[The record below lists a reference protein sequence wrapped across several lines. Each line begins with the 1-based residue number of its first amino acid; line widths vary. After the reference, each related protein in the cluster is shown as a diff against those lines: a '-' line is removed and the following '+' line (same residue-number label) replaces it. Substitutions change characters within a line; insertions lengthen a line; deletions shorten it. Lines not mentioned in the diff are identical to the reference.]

1 MKIPPSNYKGIILLL
16 QLSTMAHPQQI
27 TAAENI
33 HCAFGRLRYAMLMA
47 RCQAGKTGAYQE
59 LIRIM
64 LENGDIQRAY
74 IVCGSSEILLREQA
88 IEDTQ
93 KANGAAYKAG
103 TIEVI
108 FHNDFKT
115 TEMDIANALIVV
127 DESHMVQ
134 TQGQGLDLF
143 LSRHGIT
150 MDGNP
155 QTLNAQNAYIVS
167 VDATP
172 YSELA
177 ALKHK
182 EAPYE
187 KHIEVLAPGHG
198 YYGLEQY
205 WGNGLIRET
214 FYIPQNSIKF
224 TNIVKSVGNK
234 WILMRLNTCKAT
246 LAIEKKLKEL
256 CHKNSWNLLNYTS
269 EEREVAITRKEQK
282 NLGADTP
289 CLEDVPEVPTIVI
302 LKGTLRAGKVVP
314 KKHIGFVWEGAK
326 NSKTDALVQ
335 GLPGRMCGYE
345 FDGDFRPLI
354 FVPPSSLARK
364 EGKMVKAS
372 EIERA
377 IMAPEMTVPTKG
389 TNLKGGRNPNASKSG
404 KTVLTPLRLEWP
416 TVEQWGDEAEPKQ
429 AALRIL
435 RANVELIR
443 NHPTYTDE
451 QKMEILGFLNTAT
464 PHVANVEKS
473 EHIIPFYKNVLDAY
487 SNGTIVPHSQEDEM
501 TFVLIHKGSVGLRI
515 PGANIRHFF
524 VIFYTKANSGG
535 GSLAFAPLEA
545 RIPKT
550 TGDSIFSLPLNPGY
564 APPAAGGGLFFKAD
578 HLKSKAKFE
587 AGMRNFLDIW
597 KAQSEMEDGLEVS
610 NKIVTHQD
618 NFRISTRAF
627 PGGKDEVQALCSEIG
642 AEYGIVPVVKGRK
655 GRVGKGYFNLAEI
668 SW

>member
-1 MKIPPSNYKGIILLL
+1 
-16 QLSTMAHPQQI
+16 MAYPQQI

-33 HCAFGRLRYAMLMA
+33 RRAFGGRLRYAILLA

-74 IVCGSSEILLREQA
+74 IVCGSSEILLRKQA
-88 IEDTQ
+88 IADTK

-103 TIEVI
+103 TIKVI

-115 TEMDIANALIVV
+115 TDMDITNALIVV

-134 TQGQGLDLF
+134 TQGQGLDAF

-155 QTLNAQNAYIVS
+155 QTLNEQNTFVLS

-182 EAPYE
+182 ETPFE
-187 KHIEVLAPGHG
+187 KHIEELVPGNG
-198 YYGLEQY
+198 YYGLEHY
-205 WGNGLIRET
+205 WGNGLLRST
-214 FYIPQNSIKF
+214 FNIAQNMTKF
-224 TNIVKSVGNK
+224 TNLVKSVSGK
-234 WILMRLNTCKAT
+234 WILMRLHTCKAT
-246 LAIEKKLKEL
+246 LATEKKLKEL
-256 CHKNSWNLLNYTS
+256 CRKNSWNLLNYTS
-269 EEREVAITRKEQK
+269 EERKVAITRNEQK
-282 NLGADTP
+282 DLGADTP
-289 CLEDVPEVPTIVI
+289 CLEDAPDVTTIVI

-354 FVPPSSLARK
+354 FVPSSALARK
-364 EGKMVKAS
+364 EDKMLKAS

-377 IMAPEMTVPTKG
+377 IMAHEMTLPSKG
-389 TNLKGGRNPNASKSG
+389 TNLNGCRNPNASKSG
-404 KTVLTPLRLEWP
+404 KTVLTPLRLDWP
-416 TVEQWGDEAEPKQ
+416 AAEQWGDEAEPKQ

-443 NHPTYTDE
+443 NHSTYTDE

-464 PHVANVEKS
+464 PHVANVENS

-535 GSLAFAPLEA
+535 GAVATVPLEA
-545 RIPKT
+545 RIPT
-550 TGDSIFSLPLNPGY
+550 TTKKSIFSLPLNPGY

-587 AGMRNFLDIW
+587 AGMRKFLDTW

>member
-1 MKIPPSNYKGIILLL
+1 
-16 QLSTMAHPQQI
+16 MAYPQQI

-33 HCAFGRLRYAMLMA
+33 RRAFGSRLRYAILLA

-74 IVCGSSEILLREQA
+74 IVCGSNEILLREQA

-115 TEMDIANALIVV
+115 SDMDITNALIVV

-134 TQGQGLDLF
+134 TQGQGLDAF

-155 QTLNAQNAYIVS
+155 QTLNEQNTFVLS

-182 EAPYE
+182 ETPYE
-187 KHIEVLAPGHG
+187 KHIEVLAPGHN

-224 TNIVKSVGNK
+224 TNIVKSVGTK
-234 WILMRLNTCKAT
+234 WILMRLNTCKTTPAV
-246 LAIEKKLKEL
+246 EKKLKEL

-282 NLGADTP
+282 NLGADAP
-289 CLEDVPEVPTIVI
+289 CLEDAPDVTTIVI

-389 TNLKGGRNPNASKSG
+389 TNLKIGRNPNASKSG

-416 TVEQWGDEAEPKQ
+416 AADSDEWTPANADEYEDVNDADMAQICRK
-429 AALRIL
+429 IL
-435 RANVELIR
+435 SANKNLIG
-443 NHPTYTDE
+443 NHPTYTDK
-451 QKMEILGFLNTAT
+451 QKEEILSFLDTAT
-464 PHVANVEKS
+464 PSLRKMSATS
-473 EHIIPFYKNVLDAY
+473 SDAY
-487 SNGTIVPHSQEDEM
+487 IEYYRKVLKAFQNGTTEPDAQNKPM
-501 TFVLIHKGSVGLRI
+501 TFIVIKKDCAKALNL

-550 TGDSIFSLPLNPGY
+550 TGDSIFSLPLNLGY

-587 AGMRNFLDIW
+587 AGMRNYLDTW
-597 KAQSEMEDGLEVS
+597 KAQSEIKDGLEVS

-642 AEYGIVPVVKGRK
+642 EEYGIVPVVKGRK

>member
-1 MKIPPSNYKGIILLL
+1 
-16 QLSTMAHPQQI
+16 MAHPQQI

-345 FDGDFRPLI
+345 FDGDFRPFI

-416 TVEQWGDEAEPKQ
+416 TEDEWTPANADEYEDVSEDG
-429 AALRIL
+429 LREICRNIL
-435 RANVELIR
+435 CANKNLIR
-443 NHPTYTDE
+443 NHLTYTDK
-451 QKMEILGFLNTAT
+451 QKEEILSFLDTAKPALRMMSAT
-464 PHVANVEKS
+464 STDEY
-473 EHIIPFYKNVLDAY
+473 IDYYKKVLQAFQ
-487 SNGTIVPHSQEDEM
+487 NGTTEPDAGEKAM
-501 TFVLIHKGSVGLRI
+501 TFVLIKKGCTKALNL

-524 VIFYTKANSGG
+524 VIFYTMANSGG
-535 GSLAFAPLEA
+535 GALAFAPLEA

-564 APPAAGGGLFFKAD
+564 APPAAGGGLFFKTD

>member
-1 MKIPPSNYKGIILLL
+1 
-16 QLSTMAHPQQI
+16 MAYPQQI

-33 HCAFGRLRYAMLMA
+33 RRAFCSLLRYAILLA
-47 RCQAGKTGAYQE
+47 SCQAGKTGAYQK
-59 LIRIM
+59 LIHIM

-74 IVCGSSEILLREQA
+74 IVCGSSEILLRKQA
-88 IEDTQ
+88 IADTK

-103 TIEVI
+103 TIKVI

-115 TEMDIANALIVV
+115 TDMDITNALIVV

-134 TQGQGLDLF
+134 TQGQGLDAF

-155 QTLNAQNAYIVS
+155 QTLNEQNTFVLS

-182 EAPYE
+182 ETPFE
-187 KHIEVLAPGHG
+187 KHIEELVPGNG
-198 YYGLEQY
+198 YYGLEHY
-205 WGNGLIRET
+205 WANGLLRST
-214 FYIPQNSIKF
+214 FNIAQNLTKF
-224 TNIVKSVGNK
+224 TNLVKSVSGK
-234 WILMRLNTCKAT
+234 WILMRLHTCKAT
-246 LAIEKKLKEL
+246 LATEKKLKEL

-269 EEREVAITRKEQK
+269 EEREVAITRNEQK

-289 CLEDVPEVPTIVI
+289 CLEDAPDVTTIII

-354 FVPPSSLARK
+354 FVPSSALARK
-364 EGKMVKAS
+364 EDKILKAS

-377 IMAPEMTVPTKG
+377 IMAHEMTLPSKG
-389 TNLKGGRNPNASKSG
+389 TNLNGCRNPNASKSG
-404 KTVLTPLRLEWP
+404 KTVLTPLRLDWPAADSDEWTP
-416 TVEQWGDEAEPKQ
+416 ASADEYEAVPDKDVANLCRE
-429 AALRIL
+429 IL
-435 RANVELIR
+435 VRNLEIIR
-443 NHPTYTDE
+443 THPIYTDE
-451 QKMEILGFLNTAT
+451 QKQEILDFAETAES
-464 PHVANVEKS
+464 HIANVKDNTQ
-473 EHIIPFYKNVLDAY
+473 FYKNVLKAFSDKTTA
-487 SNGTIVPHSQEDEM
+487 PHAGEHEM
-501 TFVLIHKGSVGLRI
+501 VFVVVHAGSPGLSL
-515 PGANIRHFF
+515 PGANIRHFYA
-524 VIFYTKANSGG
+524 IFHTKANSGG
-535 GSLAFAPLEA
+535 GAVATVPLEA
-545 RIPKT
+545 RIPT
-550 TGDSIFSLPLNPGY
+550 TTKKSIFSVPLNPGY
-564 APPAAGGGLFFKAD
+564 APPAAGGGLFFKAE

-587 AGMRNFLDIW
+587 AGMRNFLDTW

>member
-1 MKIPPSNYKGIILLL
+1 
-16 QLSTMAHPQQI
+16 MAYPQQI

-33 HCAFGRLRYAMLMA
+33 RRAFGSRLRYAILLA

-74 IVCGSSEILLREQA
+74 IVCGSSEILLRKQA
-88 IEDTQ
+88 IEDTK

-103 TIEVI
+103 TIKVI

-115 TEMDIANALIVV
+115 TDLDITNALIVV

-134 TQGQGLDLF
+134 TQGQGLDAF

-155 QTLNAQNAYIVS
+155 QILNEQNTFVLS

-182 EAPYE
+182 ETPFE
-187 KHIEVLAPGHG
+187 KHIEELVPGNG
-198 YYGLEQY
+198 YYGLEHY
-205 WGNGLIRET
+205 WGNGLLRST
-214 FYIPQNSIKF
+214 FNIAQNLTKF
-224 TNIVKSVGNK
+224 TNLVKSVSGK
-234 WILMRLNTCKAT
+234 WILMRLHTCKAT
-246 LAIEKKLKEL
+246 LATENKLKEL

-269 EEREVAITRKEQK
+269 EEREVAITRNEQK

-289 CLEDVPEVPTIVI
+289 CLEDAPDLTTIVI

-314 KKHIGFVWEGAK
+314 KKHIGFVWEGAN

-354 FVPPSSLARK
+354 FVPPSAMARK
-364 EGKMVKAS
+364 DDKMLKAS

-377 IMAPEMTVPTKG
+377 IMAHEITLPSKG
-389 TNLKGGRNPNASKSG
+389 TNLNGCRNPNALKSG
-404 KTVLTPLRLEWP
+404 KTVLTPLRLDWP
-416 TVEQWGDEAEPKQ
+416 TADSDEWTP
-429 AALRIL
+429 
-435 RANVELIR
+435 ANADEYEDVNDAYIAQICLKNLSDNKNLID
-443 NHPTYTDE
+443 NHPTYTDK
-451 QKMEILGFLNTAT
+451 QKEEILSFLDTAT
-464 PHVANVEKS
+464 PSLRKMSATSSDEYIK
-473 EHIIPFYKNVLDAY
+473 YYGKVLKAFQ
-487 SNGTIVPHSQEDEM
+487 NGTTEPDAQNKPM
-501 TFVLIHKGSVGLRI
+501 TFVVIKKDCAKALNL
-515 PGANIRHFF
+515 PGANIHHFF
-524 VIFYTKANSGG
+524 VIFQTKANSGG
-535 GSLAFAPLEA
+535 GAVATVPLEA
-545 RIPKT
+545 RIPT
-550 TGDSIFSLPLNPGY
+550 TTKKSIFSLPLNPGY
-564 APPAAGGGLFFKAD
+564 APPAAGGGLFFKAE

-587 AGMRNFLDIW
+587 AGMRNFLDTW

>member
-1 MKIPPSNYKGIILLL
+1 
-16 QLSTMAHPQQI
+16 MAYPQQI

-33 HCAFGRLRYAMLMA
+33 RRAFGGRLRYAILLA

-74 IVCGSSEILLREQA
+74 IVCGSSEILLRKQA
-88 IEDTQ
+88 IADTK

-103 TIEVI
+103 TIKVI

-115 TEMDIANALIVV
+115 TDMDITNALIVV

-134 TQGQGLDLF
+134 TQGQGLDAF

-155 QTLNAQNAYIVS
+155 QTLNEQNTFVLS

-182 EAPYE
+182 ETPFE
-187 KHIEVLAPGHG
+187 KHIEELVPGNG
-198 YYGLEQY
+198 YYGLEHY
-205 WGNGLIRET
+205 WGNGLLRST
-214 FYIPQNSIKF
+214 FNIAQNMTKF
-224 TNIVKSVGNK
+224 TNLVKSVSGK
-234 WILMRLNTCKAT
+234 WILMRLHTCKAT
-246 LAIEKKLKEL
+246 LATEKKLKEL
-256 CHKNSWNLLNYTS
+256 CRKNSWNLLNYTS
-269 EEREVAITRKEQK
+269 EEREVAITRNEQK
-282 NLGADTP
+282 DLGADTP
-289 CLEDVPEVPTIVI
+289 CLEDAPDVTTIVI

-354 FVPPSSLARK
+354 FVPSSALARK
-364 EGKMVKAS
+364 EDKMLKAS

-377 IMAPEMTVPTKG
+377 IMAHEMTLPSKG
-389 TNLKGGRNPNASKSG
+389 TNLNGCRNPNASKSG
-404 KTVLTPLRLEWP
+404 KTVLTPLRLDWP
-416 TVEQWGDEAEPKQ
+416 AAEQWGDEAEPKQ

-443 NHPTYTDE
+443 NHSTYTDE

-464 PHVANVEKS
+464 PHVANVENS

-535 GSLAFAPLEA
+535 GAVATVPLEA
-545 RIPKT
+545 RIPT
-550 TGDSIFSLPLNPGY
+550 TTKKSIFSLPLNPGY

-587 AGMRNFLDIW
+587 AGMRKFLDTW

>member
-1 MKIPPSNYKGIILLL
+1 
-16 QLSTMAHPQQI
+16 MAHPQQI

-246 LAIEKKLKEL
+246 PAIEKKLKEL
-256 CHKNSWNLLNYTS
+256 CHKNSWSLLNYTS

-389 TNLKGGRNPNASKSG
+389 TNLKGGRNPNASKSD

-564 APPAAGGGLFFKAD
+564 APPAAGGGLFFKTD